1 MLINRSEEILATFLR
16 RDFSLRSIGMKD
28 HHILE
33 EIERLRQCC
42 CADDY
47 KRVRRVGSTLQLSR
61 KGRQS
66 IWMLFEKAVRHAKNE
81 LDAFDLL
88 FDSPQLD
95 LFEGVL

>member
-1 MLINRSEEILATFLR
+1 MLNREEQILAKWLQDSGSF
-16 RDFSLRSIGMKD
+16 RSIGMTD
-28 HHILE
+28 NHILE
-33 EIERLRQCC
+33 EIERMRQCRFES
-42 CADDY
+42 DY
-47 KRVRRVGSTLQLSR
+47 LRINRAGSTLQLSR